1 MAKIKQLKTSKPNPR
16 ITRYFGEGLKR
27 QKVEEIEKNISTVSE
42 ICREYQVS
50 SAAVYKWIYKYSQMR
65 KKGVRQIVE
74 AESDTRKIILLKE
87 QVKEY
92 EQIIGQK
99 QIIIDFQ
106 NKVIELAEE
115 EYDVDIEKK
124 FGSLPSAGSG
134 TTGISTVTK

>member
-74 AESDTRKIILLKE
+74 AESDTRKILLLKE
-87 QVKEY
+87 QVKEL
-92 EQIIGQK
+92 ERIIGQK
-99 QIIIDFQ
+99 QVMIDFQ
-106 NKVIELAEE
+106 DKMIELAEE
-115 EYDVDIEKK
+115 EYEVDIKKK
-124 FGSLPSAGSG
+124 FGSNPYAGSG
-134 TTGISTVTK
+134 TIGLNIHTK